1 MINDSHNVPMS
12 SELDPE
18 WIAELWSSLE
28 EPMDKDRSTQ
38 KELGRG
44 EYHRLDAPFLGF
56 AVSLGT
62 AVFVALLLQ

>member
-62 AVFVALLLQ
+62 AVIVALLLQ

>member
-1 MINDSHNVPMS
+1 MINDSRSDAMT
-12 SELDPE
+12 SELGPE

-28 EPMDKDRSTQ
+28 EPMGKGRSTQ

-62 AVFVALLLQ
+62 AVIVALLLQ